1 MYDHLVIKIYTRWSQ
16 ESKRDRKKED
26 IRPTVT
32 YAAKI
37 LHFNTWAHLR
47 MTVYMVEGKQSTY
60 PNLAFMLAKVTECK
74 TLNVSYKPFAR
85 LNQT

>member
-16 ESKRDRKKED
+16 ESKGDRKKED

-37 LHFNTWAHLR
+37 LHFNTGWPLVPMGSPENDCLYGRGKAKHLP
-47 MTVYMVEGKQSTY
+47 KSS
-60 PNLAFMLAKVTECK
+60 F
-74 TLNVSYKPFAR
+74 NVG
-85 LNQT
+85 